1 MSSFNLVQIVP
12 SLDSGGVERGTVDV
26 ANFLAQKQI
35 KNFIITSGGKMIKEL
50 DDNFVHV
57 HQLPVSSK
65 NFFSYP
71 SIARKIYKFI
81 QANNINLVHVRS
93 RGPAWMINF
102 MSKNNIKT
110 ISTFHNVYGGNS
122 FIKKMYNKGLSKMD
136 HLIAI
141 SDYVKETVIQ
151 KYNITNKNISV
162 INRGIDTEYFNQPIN
177 NTYKEDFINRH
188 QIDKSKKI
196 ILFPARLTRW
206 KGQLEFVDVIRKIT
220 TESILVLFAGDTK
233 NDSYAK
239 QLREKINKSNLND
252 TFKILGSINQEEMR
266 LLFDIA
272 DLSVSLPLRAE
283 GFGRTIS
290 ESLYSGTPVIAF
302 NYGGAKNQLEHLSDF
317 FKLTPQ
323 DYVSLPSKID
333 QLLNLSGDQKIKILQ
348 NVKTV
353 IENNFSKENMVNQYL
368 EFYESVQS

>member
-35 KNFIITSGGKMIKEL
+35 KNFIITSRGKMIKEL

-206 KGQLEFVDVIRKIT
+206 KGQLEFVDVIRKIS

-233 NDSYAK
+233 NDSYTK
-239 QLREKINKSNLND
+239 QLLEKINKSNLNN
-252 TFKILGSINQEEMR
+252 TFKILGSVKQEEMR

-302 NYGGAKNQLEHLSDF
+302 NYGGAKNQIENLSDF
-317 FKLTPQ
+317 FKSTPQ
-323 DYVSLPSKID
+323 DYVSLPNKID
-333 QLLNLSGDQKIKILQ
+333 VLLNLSGDQKIKILQ
-348 NVKTV
+348 NIKTV
-353 IENNFSKENMVNQYL
+353 IENNFSKENMINQYL
-368 EFYESVQS
+368 EFYESIQS